1 MRFSILIGDPLFFG
15 AAALLVHHTRNLLR
29 GHRVGLGFG
38 HGLVCFMRSAETHRD
53 CQAARFS
60 PTDGIL
66 QTQPRLQQILEG
78 ETHTKLPPTHA
89 SRRPHDTQ
97 FPRQRAYATRVH
109 ESSVEKRFCRFSFVR
124 WGDSSSGHVGKGLDD
139 IAETRVGFF
148 FFVIGRHGSAAH
160 PRPHWCVVS
169 LNFDIATHI
178 SLQLMTTTPP
188 SPTRYVRP
196 IGGGERPGQRPPP
209 CSTTSPCSLG
219 WSTCGW

>member
-1 MRFSILIGDPLFFG
+1 MQQQIDAKDTGRRMQSK
-15 AAALLVHHTRNLLR
+15 AASGRESSGLLASRDLLSPPPACSVAR
-29 GHRVGLGFG
+29 RAQDGRPP
-38 HGLVCFMRSAETHRD
+38 AAPRD
-53 CQAARFS
+53 TGITLAA
-60 PTDGIL
+60 
-66 QTQPRLQQILEG
+66 PRLSGLI
-78 ETHTKLPPTHA
+78 
-89 SRRPHDTQ
+89 HDTQ
-97 FPRQRAYATRVH
+97 FLRQRAYATRVH